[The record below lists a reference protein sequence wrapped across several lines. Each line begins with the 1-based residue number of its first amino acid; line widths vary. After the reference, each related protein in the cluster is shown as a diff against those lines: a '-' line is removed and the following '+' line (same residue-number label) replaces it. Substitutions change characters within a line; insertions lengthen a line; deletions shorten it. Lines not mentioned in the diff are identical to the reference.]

1 MRKPRTFDNVEALQE
16 TARLYRKALWRDAEV
31 TVEVWCEKDALG
43 AVAICVGIEV
53 GAISSVTRLPHQA
66 ARSMI

>member
-43 AVAICVGIEV
+43 AVAICVGIWTGNRV
-53 GAISSVTRLPHQA
+53 KVNSR
-66 ARSMI
+66 